1 MEATLKIV
9 IEPSSE
15 FLAALWSI
23 SAAML
28 GQKPTLPAPEIK
40 AQPTHVATTPAAV
53 MPPVSTP
60 VPVPSTPA
68 PQQFAPIAPIAPIP
82 PAPAAVPITAP
93 VPAPVPT
100 AVPVTAAPA
109 YTLDQ
114 LGKAGAALVDVG
126 KRDQL
131 IALLQR
137 RGIQTLSQLDPAQY
151 GAFATE
157 LRGLGA
163 QI

>member
-28 GQKPTLPAPEIK
+28 GQEPIIPAPEVK
-40 AQPTHVATTPAAV
+40 AQPVQAAVIPAAV
-53 MPPVSTP
+53 IPPIP
-60 VPVPSTPA
+60 TPA
-68 PQQFAPIAPIAPIP
+68 PVAITPAQQPAPITPMP
-82 PAPAAVPITAP
+82 PAP
-93 VPAPVPT
+93 VPAPTPA
-100 AVPVTAAPA
+100 AVPVATAPG
-109 YTLDQ
+109 YTLEQ

-137 RGIQTLSQLDPAQY
+137 RGIQTLSQLDPSQY

>member
-1 MEATLKIV
+1 MEATVKIV

-23 SAAML
+23 SAAMF
-28 GQKPTLPAPEIK
+28 GQKTDTSVHDVK
-40 AQPTHVATTPAAV
+40 DVARQAEATPAAIT
-53 MPPVSTP
+53 PPIP
-60 VPVPSTPA
+60 TPA
-68 PQQFAPIAPIAPIP
+68 PKAITSAPQQRAPIVTAT
-82 PAPAAVPITAP
+82 PAPAAVPTVAPVTAP
-93 VPAPVPT
+93 TPA
-100 AVPVTAAPA
+100 AVPVAAAPG
-109 YTLDQ
+109 YTLEQ
-114 LGKAGAALVDVG
+114 LGKAGAALVDAG

-137 RGIQTLSQLDPAQY
+137 YGVQALTQLDPSQY
-151 GAFATE
+151 GALATE

>member
-28 GQKPTLPAPEIK
+28 GQKPTIPAPEVK
-40 AQPTHVATTPAAV
+40 AQPVQAAVVPAAV

-60 VPVPSTPA
+60 APVPSTPA
-68 PQQFAPIAPIAPIP
+68 PQQFAPATPMAP
-82 PAPAAVPITAP
+82 T
-93 VPAPVPT
+93 PT
-100 AVPVTAAPA
+100 AVPVAAPVSA
-109 YTLDQ
+109 PMLAAVPVATAPGYTLDQ
-114 LGKAGAALVDVG
+114 LGKAGAALVDAG

-137 RGIQTLSQLDPAQY
+137 RGIQTLSQLDPSQY
-151 GAFATE
+151 GVFATE

>member
-1 MEATLKIV
+1 MEATLKII

-28 GQKPTLPAPEIK
+28 GQKPIIPVPEVK
-40 AQPTHVATTPAAV
+40 AQPGQNGTAMPSAVLTSPATI
-53 MPPVSTP
+53 TP
-60 VPVPSTPA
+60 VVPMMPT
-68 PQQFAPIAPIAPIP
+68 
-82 PAPAAVPITAP
+82 PAAVPIAAP
-93 VPAPVPT
+93 VPMPA

-126 KRDQL
+126 KREQL

-137 RGIQTLSQLDPAQY
+137 RGIQTLSQLDPSQY

>member
-28 GQKPTLPAPEIK
+28 EQKPAVPASAIATLPAQTAVTPDAIT
-40 AQPTHVATTPAAV
+40 PPSVSPTPAV
-53 MPPVSTP
+53 IT
-60 VPVPSTPA
+60 
-68 PQQFAPIAPIAPIP
+68 PIP
-82 PAPAAVPITAP
+82 AAPVAQGVPAAVPIAASIP
-93 VPAPVPT
+93 VPAPAPVPVPA
-100 AVPVTAAPA
+100 AVPVAAAPG
-109 YTLDQ
+109 YTLEQ
-114 LGKAGAALVDVG
+114 LGRAGATLVDAG

-131 IALLQR
+131 VALLQQH
-137 RGIQTLSQLDPAQY
+137 GVQALTQLDPAQY
-151 GAFATE
+151 GTFATE

>member
-28 GQKPTLPAPEIK
+28 GQKPAIPAPTAKAPPIQAAAAPTAAMSPSILPAP
-40 AQPTHVATTPAAV
+40 VAITPIPAVPAPVVQAAPVQAAV
-53 MPPVSTP
+53 PIAAPAP
-60 VPVPSTPA
+60 VPM
-68 PQQFAPIAPIAPIP
+68 
-82 PAPAAVPITAP
+82 PAPAAVP
-93 VPAPVPT
+93 V
-100 AVPVTAAPA
+100 AASPG
-109 YTLDQ
+109 YTVDQ
-114 LGKAGAALVDVG
+114 LARAGTALVDAG

-137 RGIQTLSQLDPAQY
+137 RGVQTLSQLDPAQY